1 MNALVPLALKSINEI
16 IENSLG
22 RISYL
27 LGLALLLRHT
37 GTSKRKA
44 GGHVG
49 YSSLRERPALSMK

>member
-37 GTSKRKA
+37 GIS
-44 GGHVG
+44 
-49 YSSLRERPALSMK
+49 ELS